1 MVHSL
6 RGRLLLWLL
15 VPLAAFV
22 VVASCESYDAARQTA
37 DLVQDHSLLDS
48 ARTIIEDVGWDNGSL
63 SATIPPAALELFES
77 PWQDHVFYKV
87 VAGDGRLLGGAPDL
101 PLPGANTA
109 EVPVFYDTTYAGLPI
124 RAVAYERMLYDS
136 GRAERVMVIV
146 GKTIASREAMINAL
160 WRPQLA
166 RQWFMLA
173 LVALLVPLGLTLEL
187 RPLMKLKD
195 DVADREPVQL
205 EPIRPDHLP
214 SELRPIVEAINQ
226 CIARLKVHAAMQRQ
240 FIADA
245 AHQLRTPL
253 TLLTTQTQ
261 FASQCDASD
270 PALFD
275 ALKGVRRTSQKMAEL
290 TNQLLLLAQAE
301 SMTQSSRSQ
310 TRVDLTEVVSSV
322 LEEMVQAAERRGI
335 DLGAELDD
343 DVHVAGNTG
352 LLASLVSNLIDNA
365 IRYTHKGGRVTA
377 VCRSEGEQVMLQV
390 VDNGPGIPAEARA
403 HVFERFYRVAA
414 DTEGTGLG
422 LAIVHQVARSHG
434 GSVSVAAGAE
444 RVGLVA
450 TVRLP
455 VWPG

>member
-6 RGRLLLWLL
+6 RARLLLWLL

-22 VVASCESYDAARQTA
+22 VVTGGESYDAARQTA

-48 ARTIIEDVGWDNGSL
+48 ARTIIEDVDWDNGSL
-63 SATIPPAALELFES
+63 SASIPPAALELFES

-87 VAGDGRLLGGAPDL
+87 LAGNGRLLGGAPDL
-101 PLPGANTA
+101 PLPRANTA
-109 EVPVFYDTTYAGLPI
+109 DAPAFYDTTYAGMPI

-166 RQWFMLA
+166 RQWLMLA

-195 DVADREPVQL
+195 DVADREAVQL
-205 EPIRPDHLP
+205 EPIRPDPLP

-261 FASQCDASD
+261 FASQCDAHD
-270 PALFD
+270 PALYD

-290 TNQLLLLAQAE
+290 TNQLLVLAQAE
-301 SMTQSSRSQ
+301 SMAQSSPSQ
-310 TRVDLTEVVSSV
+310 IRVDLTEVVSSV

-335 DLGAELDD
+335 DLGAELAD

-365 IRYTHKGGRVTA
+365 IRYTQPGGRVTA
-377 VCRSEGEQVMLQV
+377 ICRSEGGEVMLQV

-434 GSVSVAAGAE
+434 GSVSVAAGAA